1 MENNEEINENNNK
14 ENNEN
19 GENNKDKNKAILLNN
34 TKYKIEIAKDN
45 FMDDEIVFKIILIG
59 DSAVGKTSLSLRLTE
74 NLFEDFRKATIGFDI
89 FNYTAK
95 INDVLIKLQIWDT
108 CGLEEFASSTP
119 SLYKNANLA
128 IVVYAI
134 NDLKS
139 FKNLDKWINLVK
151 ENASPNTLIFIVGNK
166 SDLEKERKVQKEE
179 GEKFKEDNNFHFFT
193 ESSAK
198 KNEFVNELFQ
208 QAIIQLY
215 EQDEEQKKGDI
226 IKEDFARRKDSRK
239 LNVTKQLEKK
249 KKNCC

>member
-1 MENNEEINENNNK
+1 
-14 ENNEN
+14 
-19 GENNKDKNKAILLNN
+19 
-34 TKYKIEIAKDN
+34 
-45 FMDDEIVFKIILIG
+45 MDDEIVFKIILIG